1 MHQISDKN
9 YQTNCY
15 PKHIKQN
22 SAKKKSTKL
31 SDKNNIKQIFKHNKS
46 TKFSDKKKHPKKI
59 TEKRN
64 QDTAMAFPSAVA
76 ASIDLPFFSASKAS
90 YRLMVQKSHS
100 NNHRVRMVKTL

>member
-46 TKFSDKKKHPKKI
+46 TKFSDKKNIQKKSLKKETKI
-59 TEKRN
+59 
-64 QDTAMAFPSAVA
+64 
-76 ASIDLPFFSASKAS
+76 LPWLS
-90 YRLMVQKSHS
+90 Q
-100 NNHRVRMVKTL
+100 VRWLPL